1 MFNAIINSGQRPGTS
16 SRMLLQALFGMTLV
30 AASAPAAHA
39 DLPFATAPVTLEM
52 TAVERLFDGTVE
64 AVHQATISAQTAGRI
79 AEVNYDVDDFVEH
92 GTVLIRFTD
101 VEQRTA
107 FREAE
112 ARLTEARARLVEA
125 GAEYRRAQNLK
136 ERNLGSQRDLDR
148 ALASRD
154 SAAAQVASAEPAVER
169 ARQQL
174 EYTVIKAPYSGIVT
188 QRFVEVGESV
198 TNGERLMSGL
208 SLERLRVTLDL
219 PQQVSIKVRPDPRA
233 VILTGEGPM
242 KPEKITIFP
251 VADPLTNTFRVRL
264 ELPEGQFGLYPGM
277 FVKVAFQVGNAE
289 RLLVPT
295 AALVRRSEVT
305 GVYVIVDGGIRLR
318 QIRVGETVGDHVEVL
333 AGLTA
338 SERVAL
344 DPVQAGIYAKRPAV
358 QQP

>member
-1 MFNAIINSGQRPGTS
+1 MFNAIVNSRLVLP
-16 SRMLLQALFGMTLV
+16 ALFGIALV
-30 AASAPAAHA
+30 AVSAPAAHA
-39 DLPFATAPVTLEM
+39 DLPFDTAPAILEM
-52 TAVERLFDGTVE
+52 TAVERLFDGAVE

-92 GTVLIRFTD
+92 GNVLFRFTD

-107 FREAE
+107 LRETE
-112 ARLTEARARLVEA
+112 ARLTEMRARMLEA
-125 GAEYRRAQNLK
+125 GAEYQRAQNLK

-148 ALASRD
+148 ALAGRD
-154 SAAAQVASAEPAVER
+154 SVAAQVASAESAVER

-174 EYTVIKAPYSGIVT
+174 DYTVVKAPYSGIVT
-188 QRFVEVGESV
+188 ARFVEVGESV
-198 TNGERLMSGL
+198 TSGQQLMSGL
-208 SLERLRVTLDL
+208 SLETLRVTLDL
-219 PQQVSIKVRPDPRA
+219 PQQVSIRVRPDPRA
-233 VILTGEGPM
+233 VILTGEGPV

-289 RLLVPT
+289 RLLIP
-295 AALVRRSEVT
+295 AAAVVRRSEVT
-305 GVYVIVDGGIRLR
+305 GVYVIVDDGIRLR
-318 QIRVGETVGDHVEVL
+318 QIRVGEIVGERIEVL
-333 AGLTA
+333 AGLTEGA
-338 SERVAL
+338 RVAL

>member
-1 MFNAIINSGQRPGTS
+1 MFNAIISSGQRPGTS
-16 SRMLLQALFGMTLV
+16 PKKVLQILFGMIL
-30 AASAPAAHA
+30 AAAYAPATYA

-101 VEQRTA
+101 IEQRTA
-107 FREAE
+107 LHETE
-112 ARLTEARARLVEA
+112 ARLTETRARQLETS
-125 GAEYRRAQNLK
+125 AEYQRAQNLK

-148 ALASRD
+148 ALAGRD
-154 SAAAQVASAEPAVER
+154 SVAAQVTSAESAVER

-174 EYTVIKAPYSGIVT
+174 DYTVIKAPYSGIVT
-188 QRFVEVGESV
+188 ERFVEVGESV
-198 TNGERLMSGL
+198 NNGQQLMSGL

-219 PQQVSIKVRPDPRA
+219 PQQVSIKVRPDPQA
-233 VILTGEGPM
+233 VILTGEGPV

-251 VADPLTNTFRVRL
+251 VADPVTNTFRVRL
-264 ELPEGQFGLYPGM
+264 ELPGGQFGLYPGM
-277 FVKVAFQVGNAE
+277 FVKVAFQLGEAE
-289 RLLVPT
+289 RLLVPA

-305 GVYVIVDGGIRLR
+305 GVYLVVDGGIRLR
-318 QIRVGETVGDHVEVL
+318 QIRVGEAMGDRVEVL
-333 AGLTA
+333 AGLTEG
-338 SERVAL
+338 ERVAL
-344 DPVQAGIYAKRPAV
+344 DPVQAGIYAKRPIV